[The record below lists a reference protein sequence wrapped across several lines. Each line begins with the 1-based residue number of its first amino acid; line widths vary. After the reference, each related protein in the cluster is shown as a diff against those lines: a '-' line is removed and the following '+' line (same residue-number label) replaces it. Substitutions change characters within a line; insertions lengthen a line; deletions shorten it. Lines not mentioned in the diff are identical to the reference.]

1 MCQIALIRSGGVVEI
16 RFFTNG
22 LYSQT
27 CLGFFCRT
35 EKPWASYHWKNI
47 EPLTPT
53 PAEKLETGFQD
64 HQNDEP
70 KAQSIA

>member
-1 MCQIALIRSGGVVEI
+1 MCQTALIRSGGVVEI